1 MQIVT
6 ATSLLRRRLRSE
18 WRLLLAVFIGIAVAG
33 TLVASAPVYLSSLRQ
48 LSFNTAIDRASPGYL
63 SVYTYAPY
71 LPLNSVVT
79 TTTDDNVRQAFDHA
93 LGELNDGVERYNRLG
108 PYIAGLPDQPLPES
122 SSEGGRVSVGFV
134 QYFTG
139 LERYAHVYEGR
150 LPQPGLSQGPLGPRM
165 EAVLGERVS
174 DFFNIGIGDEV
185 VVATSISDP
194 VRVTL
199 AITGIIRADES
210 ADPYWRQNLNLFMY
224 PAAEEQPLERGLE
237 VDAEEPPVAVFVT
250 EDALV
255 SGLGES
261 FPGSLVNAHW
271 YMNMDR
277 DALKRLSA
285 GEAADRLDAL
295 DVRLAETMGGAT
307 PLTGIRPLLEDL
319 DRRTFFSSVP
329 LLLLLTIMVA
339 TVLYYLAMMVSYLVT
354 SRTSDVAL
362 LRSRGTSTLQLL
374 RLFAYEGVTMVVLA
388 VLVSPLVAMGLIALA
403 GKLPYFEQFSNGDF
417 LPVRFELLPFLT
429 AAAVG
434 VLCLVLFIAPA
445 ALGARAGLIVH
456 KLRASRP
463 PTVPFFQRYYIDG
476 ALLILGGLIFWELRS
491 RGQLISGGLFSGV
504 QINEAMLIAPVLFL
518 TVVALLFMRL
528 FPLFVRFLSG
538 DSPGLTHVVAGG
550 SLAAAAV
557 GLVFREIRADAPTG
571 WIEPVLVLAAF
582 GAAYW
587 LSNRTQRTLVT
598 LAALA
603 VQALLVALF
612 LWMEPPREGDFM
624 RVPTLV
630 LAAVVPM
637 QAAFYSLRLVSR
649 AAPVWVSMALLN
661 MARNPSQYSWLVLLI
676 VIVTGL
682 GILATTVGGTLDR
695 SREEQALYNVGAD
708 LRVTGLR
715 PVRQYSVD
723 SLKEAYMTIPGVTSV
738 SVAMRGRGSIGA
750 GSGAGQF
757 EFLALESSEFP
768 YISWY
773 RDDFSEKSLEGVM
786 RELRNGGTLAPL
798 PLPEGVTHIQAWV
811 NPEDTYRGVYLWF
824 VVQDRLGK
832 IATFTA
838 GGLGEP
844 GWSLLTADVTR
855 RLEPPV
861 SLISVNLFEPGY
873 GAIGTSGSILIDSI
887 QAIGQGG
894 AVHVLEDFEGPTN
907 WVPVTTTDV
916 SSDLLR
922 FTRTDS
928 VSGAAAASFTFGRD
942 TNSGIRGFYRGTAR
956 GRVPIVVSSSFVQ
969 STGINVGD
977 SFTIEV
983 AQRYIPVI
991 VRDRVNYFPTL
1002 NPRTG
1007 VGYILLDLELL
1018 LQRLNMLSPAGEAIP
1033 NELFIKEAP
1042 GADFAVR
1049 NVLYSLVQTTNQVSD
1064 RESQA
1069 NVSTLDP
1076 LVSAGWKAMVAL
1088 SVGII
1093 IFTAGLGYV
1102 AYLLSFAHGNRNQ
1115 MGFMQAMGL
1124 TRRQIS
1130 GLMSVE
1136 HLLVAIVG
1144 LGLGTWAGYEMSR
1157 IMVSALA
1164 VNSAGY
1170 PVVPPFILTTNWTI
1184 MAPLYAALCA
1194 VFATALIVVNRG
1206 ITRLD
1211 LYSISRLE
1219 TA

>member
-6 ATSLLRRRLRSE
+6 ATSLLRRRLSSE

-48 LSFNTAIDRASPGYL
+48 LAFNTAIDRASPGFL

-71 LPLNSVVT
+71 LPLDAVVT
-79 TTTDDNVRQAFDHA
+79 ARTDDHVRQAFDAA
-93 LGELNDGVERYNRLG
+93 LGDLNDGVERYNRLG
-108 PYIAGLPDQPLPES
+108 PYLVGLPHQPLPES
-122 SSEGGRVSVGFV
+122 SAGGGRVSVGFV

-139 LERYAHVYEGR
+139 LERHAEAYEGR
-150 LPQPGLSQGPLGPRM
+150 FPQPGVAQGPLGPRM
-165 EAVLGERVS
+165 EAAVGERVR
-174 DFFNIGIGDEV
+174 DFFNLSVGDEI
-185 VVATSISDP
+185 VVAGSLADP
-194 VRVTL
+194 VRVTI
-199 AITGIIRADES
+199 AITGFIRAPEQ

-224 PAAEEQPLERGLE
+224 PAPEEQPLERGLE
-237 VDAEEPPVAVFVT
+237 VDAEEPPVAVFVG
-250 EDALV
+250 EEALV
-255 SGLGES
+255 SGIGQA

-271 YMNMDR
+271 YMNIDR

-285 GEAADRLDAL
+285 GEAGQRLDAL

-307 PLTGIRPLLEDL
+307 PLTGIRALLDDL
-319 DRRTFFSSVP
+319 ERRTFFSSVP

-354 SRTSDVAL
+354 SRTADVAL
-362 LRSRGTSTLQLL
+362 LRSRGAGTLQLL

-388 VLVSPLVAMGLIALA
+388 VLVSPLLAMGLIAAA
-403 GKLPYFEQFSNGDF
+403 GKLPYFHQFSNGDF
-417 LPVRFELLPFLT
+417 LPVRFELLPLL
-429 AAAVG
+429 AAAGVG
-434 VLCLVLFIAPA
+434 VLCLALFVTPA
-445 ALGARAGLIVH
+445 VLGARAGLIIH
-456 KLRASRP
+456 RLRASRP
-463 PTVPFFQRYYIDG
+463 PTVPFFQRYYLDG
-476 ALLILGGLIFWELRS
+476 ALLVLGGIIFWELRS
-491 RGQLISGGLFSGV
+491 RGQLISGGLFTDV

-528 FPLFVRFLSG
+528 FPLFVRYLSG
-538 DSPGLTHVVAGG
+538 DSPALTHVVAAG
-550 SLAAAAV
+550 SLAAAVA
-557 GLVFREIRADAPTG
+557 GLVFREVRADSPAG
-571 WIEPVLVLAAF
+571 WLQPVLVLAGFA
-582 GAAYW
+582 AAYW
-587 LSNRTQRTLVT
+587 FFNRTRRPL
-598 LAALA
+598 LAAAALA
-603 VQALLVALF
+603 AQASLIALF
-612 LWMEPPREGDFM
+612 LWMEPPREGEFL
-624 RVPTLV
+624 RVPTIV
-630 LAAVVPM
+630 LMAVVPM
-637 QAAFYSLRLVSR
+637 QAVFYALRLASR
-649 AAPVWVSMALLN
+649 IAPVWASMALLN

-715 PVRQYSVD
+715 PVRVGSLE
-723 SLKEAYMTIPGVTSV
+723 SLKELYMTIPGVTSV
-738 SVAMRGRGSIGA
+738 SVAMRGRGSVGA

-757 EFLALESSEFP
+757 EYLALESGEFP

-773 RDDFSEKSLEGVM
+773 RDDFSEKPLTGVM
-786 RELRNGGTLAPL
+786 RELRNGGTLEPL
-798 PLPEGVTHIQAWV
+798 PLPEGVTHIQAWI
-811 NPEDTYRGVYLWF
+811 NPEDVYRGVYLWF
-824 VVQDRLGK
+824 VVQDRLGR
-832 IATFTA
+832 ISTFTA
-838 GGLGEP
+838 GGLGGP
-844 GWSLLTADVTR
+844 GWSLLTADVNR

-861 SLISVNLFEPGY
+861 SLIAVNLFEPGY
-873 GAIGTSGSILIDSI
+873 GAVGTSGSILIDSI
-887 QAIGQGG
+887 QAIGEGG
-894 AVHVLEDFEGPTN
+894 AVRVLEDFEGPTS
-907 WVPVTTTDV
+907 WVPITTSDV
-916 SSDLLR
+916 ASDVLR
-922 FTRTDS
+922 ITRTDS
-928 VSGAAAASFTFGRD
+928 VSGASAAAFTFGRD

-956 GRVPIVVSSSFVQ
+956 GRVPVVVSSSFIQ
-969 STGINVGD
+969 ATGIQVGD

-983 AQRYIPVI
+983 SQRFIPVV

-1002 NPRTG
+1002 NPRIG
-1007 VGYILLDLELL
+1007 VGYVLVDLELL
-1018 LQRLNMLSPAGEAIP
+1018 LERLNMLSPAGESAP
-1033 NELFIKEAP
+1033 NEVFIKEAP
-1042 GADFAVR
+1042 GADQAVR
-1049 NVLYSLVQTTNQVSD
+1049 NVLYSLVQTSNQVRD

-1069 NVSTLDP
+1069 GASTLDP

-1102 AYLLSFAHGNRNQ
+1102 AYLLSFARANRNQ

-1144 LGLGTWAGYEMSR
+1144 LGLGTWAGHEMSR

-1164 VNSAGY
+1164 VTSSGF
-1170 PVVPPFILTTNWTI
+1170 PVVPPFILTTTWSV

-1194 VFATALIVVNRG
+1194 VFVAALAVVNRG

-1211 LYSISRLE
+1211 LYAISRLE